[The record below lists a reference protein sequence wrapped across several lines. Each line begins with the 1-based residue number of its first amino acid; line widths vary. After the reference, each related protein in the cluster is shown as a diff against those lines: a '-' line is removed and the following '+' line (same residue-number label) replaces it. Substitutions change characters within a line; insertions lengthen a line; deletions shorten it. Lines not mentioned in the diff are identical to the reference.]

1 MRSRSISKA
10 AVLLSLGAVLA
21 LTTGGCFTRTV
32 YVPDGK
38 AVRLRQT
45 IPNAKVWVM
54 DADGK
59 PVAGTMDL
67 PEGWFCL
74 DAPPE
79 E

>member
-1 MRSRSISKA
+1 M
-10 AVLLSLGAVLA
+10 
-21 LTTGGCFTRTV
+21 TGCFTRTI
-32 YVPDGK
+32 YIPPGK

-74 DAPPE
+74 DVPPE